1 MNATF
6 SMSPNPLVQF
16 LQKPPHEFT
25 REDLV
30 NYCRETGVRNINF
43 HYCGWGGRLKT
54 LNFVV
59 LNEEH
64 LRTILEAGERV
75 DGSSLFPFVQAGRSD
90 LYVIPRY
97 HTAFVN
103 PFTEVPTIDLLCA
116 FFDRDGQPFESS
128 P

>member
-16 LQKPPHEFT
+16 LQKPPHDFT

-30 NYCRETGVRNINF
+30 SYCSETGVRNINF

-54 LNFVV
+54 LNFVI
-59 LNEEH
+59 LNEAH

-90 LYVIPRY
+90 L
-97 HTAFVN
+97 
-103 PFTEVPTIDLLCA
+103 
-116 FFDRDGQPFESS
+116 
-128 P
+128 